1 MKIINTLILCNLLF
15 FSNLSTA
22 QSLSGI
28 KIGDHYSVAASLG
41 MDPVAFQK
49 EGPFDFLKY
58 SFKSGNILS
67 LTVDRQSQKIV
78 YMESD
83 WGGRS
88 AGAYSDYPG
97 FSFGRT
103 TLSEVRKK
111 LGSNGMAF
119 TERPVVS
126 EVQGGI
132 VTFNSYEIG
141 SVVVTFVTKV
151 IDKDIPRVASKEI
164 ELGQA
169 SKLDA
174 IIIMSPEYADMTWGR
189 TVRYSS
195 YRKGRW

>member
-1 MKIINTLILCNLLF
+1 MKIINTLIFCNLLL

-28 KIGDHYSVAASLG
+28 KIGDNYSVAASLG
-41 MDPVAFQK
+41 MDPAAFQK
-49 EGPFDFLKY
+49 EGPFDFLRY
-58 SFKSGNILS
+58 SFKSGNILN
-67 LTVDRQSQKIV
+67 LTVDRRSQKIV

-88 AGAYSDYPG
+88 AGSYSDYPG
-97 FSFGRT
+97 FSFGKT
-103 TLSEVRKK
+103 TLSEIRKK
-111 LGSNGMAF
+111 MDSNGMTF

-126 EVQGGI
+126 EVEGGV

-141 SVVVTFVTKV
+141 SVIVTFVTKV
-151 IDKDIPRVASKEI
+151 IDKDIPRVKSNEI

-169 SKLDA
+169 SKLEA

-189 TVRYSS
+189 KVKDSN
-195 YRKGRW
+195 YRRGTW